1 MKSLLIGI
9 LKLTMSGKEYN
20 SGGIGSG
27 IVNEKVTD
35 STATDKVYSAAY
47 VNVLEARLKI
57 LEEALTIGKIS
68 EIGGR

>member
-1 MKSLLIGI
+1 M
-9 LKLTMSGKEYN
+9 
-20 SGGIGSG
+20 

-47 VNVLEARLKI
+47 VNALETRLKI